1 MNITLQFR
9 GVCGGRKWRLQKI
22 AFDEA
27 LKPRKQVVKGYESNI
42 STPPTDVNLHSTNFF
57 NLNHILK
64 RINVEPV
71 FHTAAGFVCFGY
83 HHYNFDEFLCAG
95 SCNMSCVCVNI
106 AILLLYNL

>member
-64 RINVEPV
+64 RINVEPESFTQQQGLYV
-71 FHTAAGFVCFGY
+71 LGTITTI
-83 HHYNFDEFLCAG
+83 L
-95 SCNMSCVCVNI
+95 MSFYVQGAVICLASVSI
-106 AILLLYNL
+106 